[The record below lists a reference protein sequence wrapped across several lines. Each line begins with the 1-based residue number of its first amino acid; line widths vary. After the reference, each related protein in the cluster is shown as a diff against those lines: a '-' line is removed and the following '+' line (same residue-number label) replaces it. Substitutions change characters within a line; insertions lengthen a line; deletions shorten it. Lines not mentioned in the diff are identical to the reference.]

1 MCYILCLIFLIYIY
15 IYICIYIYIYIAYQS
30 VSSLSLQSTKK
41 LVKHTS
47 IKSEMYNLILP
58 EGQEIA
64 KYNKIK

>member
-15 IYICIYIYIYIAYQS
+15 IYIYIYIAYQS